1 MSLNEKEITIRTREM
16 LLGRLSDE
24 ERSKFESEFIHDETV
39 FESVRVAEDELIEQF
54 AMDTLSSDDRRAFET
69 EYLSRE
75 SWRRK
80 LALTRSLIER
90 SKFSAVAAVSGSP
103 SLMSRLFAFLS
114 PRRVAVGAGF
124 AVLAILVGGIWFAN
138 RKTDEVA
145 TQPTT
150 TPSPISTPPAKT
162 PESVV
167 SLPTPEIA
175 EVPFDADKQKE
186 QHPVPTPTPKGER
199 RPMPMIALVAGSLR
213 DGGKMPQLTIGKD
226 ADRALLNLKIDSN
239 DYLSFAVQV
248 VDPDGRVVSQARD
261 LQGTKG
267 RVSVAIS
274 ASKLVSGEYIVK
286 LFGVGT
292 GGELESVADFPLR
305 INRR

>member
-1 MSLNEKEITIRTREM
+1 MSLNEKEILTKTREM
-16 LLGRLSDE
+16 LLGRLSDQ

-39 FESVRVAEDELIEQF
+39 FDTVRAAEDELIEQY
-54 AMDTLSSDDRRAFET
+54 AMNTLPSDDRRAFET

-75 SWRRK
+75 SGRRK

-90 SKFSAVAAVSGSP
+90 SKFSAVTAVSGSP

-114 PRRVAVGAGF
+114 PQRFAVGAGF

-138 RKTDEVA
+138 RKTEEVA
-145 TQPTT
+145 TQPTS
-150 TPSPISTPPAKT
+150 TPSPVSTPPV
-162 PESVV
+162 SDV

-175 EVPFDADKQKE
+175 EVPVDEHKQIE
-186 QHPVPTPTPKGER
+186 QLPVPTPTPKGER

-239 DYLSFAVQV
+239 DYPSYAVQV
-248 VDPDGRVVSQARD
+248 VDPDGRVLSQVRD
-261 LQGTKG
+261 LRGTKG
-267 RVSVAIS
+267 RVSAAIS
-274 ASKLVSGEYIVK
+274 TSKLVSGEYIVK
-286 LFGVGT
+286 LSGVGS